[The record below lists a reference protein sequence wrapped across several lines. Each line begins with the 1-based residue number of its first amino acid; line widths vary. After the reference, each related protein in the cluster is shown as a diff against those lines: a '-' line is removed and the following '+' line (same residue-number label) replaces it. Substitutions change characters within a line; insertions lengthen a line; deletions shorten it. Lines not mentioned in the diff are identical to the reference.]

1 MSRMQRFT
9 NSKKLLAPI
18 SQETSCH
25 LRLVKERRLNTVT
38 GKGDKMNEKNIKKI
52 LGTLS
57 GVGVGGIGIYMIIHP
72 RTSVEQIVVLLM
84 AALVV
89 FAGINLI
96 SVFFKAHGDSK
107 KMKIFGAA
115 VNLIFALLLFYFRL
129 TVAELIPYIFA
140 AYVLI
145 NSFAKL
151 ISAVTY
157 WRDGVPNYG
166 FYFISGLLSFI
177 FGIYLFINS
186 YFKTASFAIV
196 AGIYLVWYGVTLVFD
211 AFNDQETQEKMSKTA
226 KQFQRKMRIALPS
239 LLGAFVPMTLL
250 KKYDSKIASEDA
262 NAYVL
267 SQEIMI
273 PEKAGINPMN
283 VEILVHLSKKFM
295 EAFGHVDLIFGNEA
309 ISYGNFDGHSY
320 RLGGAMSD
328 GVLFICDKDRYL
340 RESVLNDGKVLISFK
355 VAFTD
360 EELAIIKDNYSRF
373 QENMVE
379 WFCDTQLAEQGLL
392 KAGDYTGVEDIIY
405 KGTGARFYK
414 FKKGPL
420 KTYFALNTNCVK
432 VADSLFENTGF
443 EKPATGNI
451 VTPGAYYQFLMG
463 ALERPGTKIYEKKIY
478 SRETFGNQEEIATQ
492 ETL

>member
-1 MSRMQRFT
+1 
-9 NSKKLLAPI
+9 
-18 SQETSCH
+18 
-25 LRLVKERRLNTVT
+25 
-38 GKGDKMNEKNIKKI
+38 MNERKTKKFM
-52 LGTLS
+52 GTVS
-57 GVGVGGIGIYMIIHP
+57 GFGVGGIGIYMITHP
-72 RTSVEQIVVLLM
+72 RIAVAQIVILIM
-84 AALVV
+84 AALVI
-89 FAGINLI
+89 FALINLI
-96 SVFFKAHGDSK
+96 SVFFKSPGDSK
-107 KMKIFGAA
+107 KMKAFGAL
-115 VNLIFALLLFYFRL
+115 VNLIFTVLLFYFRF

-140 AYVLI
+140 AYVMI
-145 NSFAKL
+145 NSIAKL
-151 ISAVTY
+151 ISAVID

-166 FYFISGLLSFI
+166 FYFISGLMSFL

-196 AGIYLVWYGVTLVFD
+196 AGIYLVWYGVTLLFD

-226 KQFQRKMRIALPS
+226 KHFQRKMRIALPS

-250 KKYDSKIASEDA
+250 KKYDNKIASEDA
-262 NAYVL
+262 NTYVL
-267 SQEIMI
+267 SQEVLI

-295 EAFGHVDLIFGNEA
+295 EAFGHVDLIFGNEVV
-309 ISYGNFDGHSY
+309 SYGNFDGHSY

-360 EELAIIKDNYSRF
+360 AELAIIKDNYSRF

-379 WFCDTQLAEQGLL
+379 WFCDTQLAEQELL
-392 KAGDYTGVEDIIY
+392 KPDDYTGVEDIIY

-432 VADSLFENTGF
+432 VADSLFENTNF

-478 SRETFGNQEEIATQ
+478 SRETFGNQEEIKNQ
-492 ETL
+492 EEL

>member
-1 MSRMQRFT
+1 
-9 NSKKLLAPI
+9 
-18 SQETSCH
+18 
-25 LRLVKERRLNTVT
+25 
-38 GKGDKMNEKNIKKI
+38 MNEKNIKKI

-57 GVGVGGIGIYMIIHP
+57 GVGVGGIGIYMISHP

-115 VNLIFALLLFYFRL
+115 VNLIFALLLFYFRF

-145 NSFAKL
+145 NSFARL

-166 FYFISGLLSFI
+166 VYFISGLLSFL

-196 AGIYLVWYGVTLVFD
+196 AGIYLVWYGVTLLFD

-226 KQFQRKMRIALPS
+226 KHFQRKMRIALPS

-250 KKYDSKIASEDA
+250 KKYDNKIASEDA

-267 SQEIMI
+267 SQEVLI

-340 RESVLNDGKVLISFK
+340 RNSVLNDGKVLISFK
-355 VAFTD
+355 VAFTGD
-360 EELAIIKDNYSRF
+360 ELAIIKDNYSRF
-373 QENMVE
+373 QEKMVE
-379 WFCDTQLAEQGLL
+379 WFCDTQLAEKGLL
-392 KAGDYTGVEDIIY
+392 KPGDYTGVEDIIY

-478 SRETFGNQEEIATQ
+478 SREIFGNQEEITTQ
-492 ETL
+492 EAL